1 MKELDLNIHHNIEL
15 LLPYVNQHLSYIKGH
30 TVYVA
35 YRLLEHKMPART
47 LVALCTK
54 ACIKNVRSQFLPMP
68 FSIITMANCADI
80 TDVGNFE
87 YWKIRSVLLNV
98 SSPEQLE
105 EIEQNSPQI
114 RGEDAELWEAFI
126 ARDIPDYGKK
136 NWVPKNPLKWCEI
149 YKKYKRWQQRVIDED
164 KERLRQ
170 AMLGIQ
176 KEKAQHLT
184 KVVNSKSLPKLP
196 KDPRM
201 LSNNGGVPISMRKKG
216 FVKPPSSSLSFAG
229 GSRTKMKDPGS
240 VLTRAIREAKEIS
253 ARKKLG
259 QPTHQL
265 HTPRSQVLQAPQAM
279 MNEYRKAAEP
289 ELKIYTP
296 KKKTSVGVS
305 IAHGT
310 VNGSTLE
317 ERERRL
323 RAMKMSHSENAQ
335 LTLVGSDSEDEDDL
349 FGEKILDSFT
359 PSPPPQTRQ
368 ESRHRPSPIGAKPP
382 QSSSVPTPKLRL
394 GNSSPAPKRDF
405 ISSMA
410 GKRKPTLANPSL
422 ETNQPQEQRPSD
434 MISSIISQPK
444 PKSERNSPFS
454 VEHKD
459 PRSLQASP
467 AGRTSSPGERS
478 LPFSL
483 RRSSPLPGLPPPVL
497 KRKKE
502 VDIFNRTG
510 TAVTKKQRML

>member
-1 MKELDLNIHHNIEL
+1 
-15 LLPYVNQHLSYIKGH
+15 
-30 TVYVA
+30 
-35 YRLLEHKMPART
+35 MPART

-54 ACIKNVRSQFLPMP
+54 ACIKNVRSQFLPLQ
-68 FSIITMANCADI
+68 FSILPMANFIDI

-87 YWKIRSVLLNV
+87 YWKIRNVLVNV
-98 SSPEQLE
+98 TSPEQLE

-196 KDPRM
+196 RDPRM
-201 LSNNGGVPISMRKKG
+201 LSNDGGVPITMRKKG
-216 FVKPPSSSLSFAG
+216 FAKPPPSALSFAG

-265 HTPRSQVLQAPQAM
+265 HTPRSQVLQAPQSM

-296 KKKTSVGVS
+296 RKKTSDGVS
-305 IAHGT
+305 NAHGT
-310 VNGSTLE
+310 VNGPTLE

-323 RAMKMSHSENAQ
+323 RAMKTSRPETAQ
-335 LTLVGSDSEDEDDL
+335 VTLVGSDSEDEDDL
-349 FGEKILDSFT
+349 FGEKKSDPFT
-359 PSPPPQTRQ
+359 PSPPPPSKQ
-368 ESRHRPSPIGAKPP
+368 ESRHRPSPIGAKQP
-382 QSSSVPTPKLRL
+382 QPSSVPKPKPLP
-394 GNSSPAPKRDF
+394 GNSSPAPKKDF
-405 ISSMA
+405 ISSMVA
-410 GKRKPTLANPSL
+410 KRKLALAKPSL
-422 ETNQPQEQRPSD
+422 GANRPQEKRPSD
-434 MISSIISQPK
+434 IISSIISQPK
-444 PKSERNSPFS
+444 PKSEPKSQFS
-454 VEHKD
+454 VDQKD
-459 PRSLQASP
+459 TPSLKAPS
-467 AGRTSSPGERS
+467 AGPSSPHGERS
-478 LPFSL
+478 SPFPL
-483 RRSSPLPGLPPPVL
+483 RKSSPLPGLPPPVL

-510 TAVTKKQRML
+510 TAVTKKSRLL